1 MKVAVIGARGRMGSS
16 IVQAVEAAADL
27 ELVAGLDAGEE
38 ITSASL
44 RGAEVAVEFTVP
56 GATDKNVHALLD
68 AGVNV
73 VVGTTGWTP
82 ERLERVRAHA
92 EEVQKCVLIA
102 PNYSLSAVFA
112 MRFAREAAA
121 YFESVEVIELH
132 HPDKVDAPSGTALTT
147 AQGIAQAR
155 AQAAVPPSPDATEID
170 NYGARGANI
179 EGVHVHAVRLRGLY
193 AHEEILYG
201 NPGEQLVIR
210 QDSFARESFM
220 PGILL
225 GIRKVGDHPG
235 LTYGLDQFLDI

>member
-155 AQAAVPPSPDATEID
+155 AQAEVPPSPDATEID

-179 EGVHVHAVRLRGLY
+179 EGVHVHAIRLRGLY

-225 GIRKVGDHPG
+225 GIRKVGDHLG
-235 LTYGLDQFLDI
+235 LTYGLDKFLDI